1 MRTFNAIV
9 SGRVQGVGYRYYVQR
24 EADRLGIFGTVRNN
38 YDGSVEIFAQ
48 GEEETLNEF
57 LGRIRKGPMFTY
69 ISDVD
74 VQWDTIKPDEKLKE
88 FRITF

>member
-9 SGRVQGVGYRYYVQR
+9 HGRVQGVGYRYYVQR
-24 EADRLGIFGTVRNN
+24 EADRLGITGTVRNN

-48 GEEETLNEF
+48 GEENKLNEF
-57 LGRIRKGPMFTY
+57 LSKIQKGPMFAY
-69 ISDVD
+69 IADVD
-74 VQWDTIKPDEKLKE
+74 VQWDTIKPNEKLKD